1 MKYIKCNT
9 LTGAEEE
16 ITVDINANTVFDI
29 SQDDDDTHYKFDS
42 FEDYKYFSDHAI
54 LE

>member
-9 LTGAEEE
+9 LTGVEEE
-16 ITVDINANTVFDI
+16 VNVDVTDNTVFDI
-29 SQDDDDTHYKFDS
+29 SQDSDDTRYRFSS